1 MPVHSNPKRK
11 KAARGGRWA
20 MTIVLLLLL
29 GVLVSMAVWAA
40 WSLLAMPDQ
49 NKELEL
55 PETAQVL
62 GLVLADTLQP
72 QPEDFVTGLDGTGIT
87 VSFEERPDNTVG
99 KQLVTLNFSDGKKT
113 CSRQTTLQV
122 FHLEQKVTVV
132 MGQEQLP
139 GIRDFVPDE
148 SLDVFFVGS
157 APDQIP
163 LDQCGEKI
171 LVIACSGREYEVIYS
186 VEERIAPQGTAVHGT
201 TEAGKLPDPATLVT
215 DIVDHSAV
223 TVTYQQVPEL
233 TVVGSVN
240 VTLVLTDAYGNTA
253 TVESVINV
261 IPAANAPHF
270 EGLKDLY
277 IRLGNTIAYKADV
290 TALDDKDGQVSFT
303 VDASSVD
310 NMTEGTYTVYYS
322 ATDSDGDT
330 LYFEV
335 VDYPVNGTLTLD
347 AETGD
352 FSYRPA
358 GNFHGEDRFRWR
370 VQDEWGAYSESACVE
385 ITVRELAT
393 GYLFSDVED
402 NVTHHAA
409 LLVSERGILSG
420 EKMGEKHY
428 FHPNRALS
436 RAAFVAILLEAA
448 EIKVTECED
457 TGYTDNA
464 DIPRGMRGAIK
475 YAREKGWLGEDTVF
489 RPHDAITRA
498 EAAMIAAGVLGLS
511 APGYGDAVK
520 DHAGIP
526 VSVVDA
532 MYAAYEGG
540 YLATSADGKL
550 MHDTA
555 LTRAD
560 AARFFARVVEGK

>member
-148 SLDVFFVGS
+148 SLAASFVGS

-186 VEERIAPQGTAVHGT
+186 VEERIAPQGTPVHGT

-290 TALDDKDGQVSFT
+290 TALDDKDGQLSFT

-322 ATDSDGDT
+322 ATDSDGNT
-330 LYFEV
+330 TIMPRKIV
-335 VDYPVNGTLTLD
+335 VETVDRAAVEAYARAVLDSIITEGMTLD
-347 AETGD
+347 QKIHAV
-352 FSYRPA
+352 YY
-358 GNFHGEDRFRWR
+358 
-370 VQDEWGAYSESACVE
+370 YSRHKVWYVG
-385 ITVRELAT
+385 T
-393 GYLFSDVED
+393 SDK
-402 NVTHHAA
+402 TSIYH
-409 LLVSERGILSG
+409 
-420 EKMGEKHY
+420 
-428 FHPNRALS
+428 
-436 RAAFVAILLEAA
+436 
-448 EIKVTECED
+448 
-457 TGYTDNA
+457 
-464 DIPRGMRGAIK
+464 
-475 YAREKGWLGEDTVF
+475 
-489 RPHDAITRA
+489 
-498 EAAMIAAGVLGLS
+498 
-511 APGYGDAVK
+511 
-520 DHAGIP
+520 
-526 VSVVDA
+526 
-532 MYAAYEGG
+532 AAYEGFSTKKG
-540 YLATSADGKL
+540 DCYTYYAMNVVMFDMLGLEHLSVKRVGGSSNHYWNLVLHEDGKYY
-550 MHDTA
+550 HVDSTPTA
-555 LTRAD
+555 VSVTGVNHGKMTESDIQKYTQDPTVAGRRPNFYVYDKTLPEY
-560 AARFFARVVEGK
+560 EGIEIAP